1 MSKVIKKYLAQQPRR
16 SDLGIGLHRR
26 TQTFHPN
33 TVHRPLLSLHSLYTI
48 MSVVAQQC
56 MLFIVCLVGVITS
69 TSNVIVQATLCGRTD
84 VLIVGAGFSGM
95 AAAKELQAYNVSFRV
110 VESMNRVGGRVSS
123 KQVAEFGNLWIEEGA
138 AWIYAYEGNPI
149 FAYAKSKGIRMTLNS
164 NRDAKFFEYD
174 GKNVVRNLWWKP
186 LAPRFCRIVLVLLN
200 LSFRSSCSDRQKR
213 PQG

>member
-1 MSKVIKKYLAQQPRR
+1 
-16 SDLGIGLHRR
+16 
-26 TQTFHPN
+26 
-33 TVHRPLLSLHSLYTI
+33 

-56 MLFIVCLVGVITS
+56 MLFIVCLVGIITS

-95 AAAKELQAYNVSFRV
+95 AAAKELQAHNVSFRV

-123 KQVAEFGNLWIEEGA
+123 KQIPEFDNLWIEEGA

-164 NRDAKFFEYD
+164 NRDAKFFAYD
-174 GKNVVRNLWWKP
+174 GKNVVRDLWKTLLSP
-186 LAPRFCRIVLVLLN
+186 PMLRICAILAHSVFAFVLAH
-200 LSFRSSCSDRQKR
+200 RRTRQR
-213 PQG
+213 G